1 MSEEQHQ
8 QEQQQE
14 QVTEPVTEIEPI
26 SAPPTDTTSTSSL
39 NITTEL
45 HKEEEQQEQ
54 QQQQQP
60 SATDESVNLEN
71 CIATS
76 SEIALAEAPSEVPP
90 EVPSEGS
97 SEIVPTDV
105 TSLLKELD
113 TTTGPTTTTTS
124 ATATSST
131 ASPATAKTTSS
142 PSVDSNARSVHVGN
156 VEYKT
161 KESELEELFGR
172 CGAIRRVTILN
183 DFYTKRPK
191 GCAYIEFED
200 PSSVESALLLT
211 GTDFNGRQIKV
222 TRKENRKRPAPAP
235 FPTPFGRGGRFM
247 PYGMPYPFMM
257 PQKRF
262 KQ

>member
-1 MSEEQHQ
+1 MSD
-8 QEQQQE
+8 EQQQQQQQTISQE
-14 QVTEPVTEIEPI
+14 PITETTTEIEPI
-26 SAPPTDTTSTSSL
+26 SAPAPSSTDDAQLDTTEQPQQSLTDESINLEHCISTSSTST
-39 NITTEL
+39 ITEDTN
-45 HKEEEQQEQ
+45 
-54 QQQQQP
+54 QQP
-60 SATDESVNLEN
+60 QPDQST
-71 CIATS
+71 
-76 SEIALAEAPSEVPP
+76 EIT
-90 EVPSEGS
+90 
-97 SEIVPTDV
+97 PTDIS
-105 TSLLKELD
+105 SLLNELND
-113 TTTGPTTTTTS
+113 ATATASAPTTTATPS
-124 ATATSST
+124 ASVAGST
-131 ASPATAKTTSS
+131 ASPAAKAAGSASS

-222 TRKENRKRPAPAP
+222 TRKENRKRPQMAP
-235 FPTPFGRGGRFM
+235 FPAPFGRGGRFM

-257 PQKRF
+257 PPKRF